1 MALQLASGAICSD
14 HLGCCGGYFGLVE
27 LLSFV
32 FDAYITSV
40 STMAKIKERSM
51 GKDVSHM
58 DAYISDI
65 LYFIFYIIVNFGT
78 LFGSVEL
85 PIFKMG

>member
-1 MALQLASGAICSD
+1 
-14 HLGCCGGYFGLVE
+14 
-27 LLSFV
+27 
-32 FDAYITSV
+32 
-40 STMAKIKERSM
+40 MAKLKERSM

-85 PIFKMG
+85 PIFKMGLYQRVRRLVTWSHTIASYYIIATADLDRFPGSIAE